1 MRSTPS
7 GRVRAKLAEVK
18 DQVKD
23 AATGPSP
30 IRAAG
35 STAWCEATSLATQR
49 SRHSH
54 ATGAFRAQVAWH
66 WRKALGPRS
75 PGHCLD
81 RVRLD
86 QMSGGLSRPPR
97 ALPPYA
103 KDHIAA
109 PTLGAEE
116 GLPGRVRAA
125 RGGPSGL
132 LVDEQEVRRAG
143 ATRPSARENNRA
155 VVLDFPGGV
164 RCSGGL
170 TSKVCR

>member
-1 MRSTPS
+1 MRSTTS

-109 PTLGAEE
+109 PTLGAE
-116 GLPGRVRAA
+116 GGRPGRVRAA

-132 LVDEQEVRRAG
+132 
-143 ATRPSARENNRA
+143 
-155 VVLDFPGGV
+155 
-164 RCSGGL
+164 
-170 TSKVCR
+170 